1 MGGEFTVPGHGSL
14 RPGSGSGSADASPAQ
29 DMELLM
35 SVMEAREAVEDA
47 ETEEEVA
54 ALKEENEERIK
65 ESIGVLEEA
74 FSKDDLQRAK
84 RESVRLRYWR
94 NIGESL
100 HEWEGK
106 GSTHTLQH

>member
-14 RPGSGSGSADASPAQ
+14 RPSGQTGGREGQ

-54 ALKEENEERIK
+54 ALKEENEERIR
-65 ESIGVLEEA
+65 ESIGVLEDA
-74 FSKDDLQRAK
+74 FSKDDLERAK
-84 RESVRLRYWR
+84 RESVKLRYWR

-106 GSTHTLQH
+106 GSSYTLQH